1 MRLGTDYIDMY
12 LLHNMNH
19 EHWDKVKRY
28 NGLTFLDKMVEKG
41 KIRHKAFSIHN
52 TLKAFK
58 EIVDSF
64 NWEMAQIQLN
74 ILDEAQQVGVEGLKY
89 AADKGMA
96 AVIMEPLRGGYFFNN
111 VPSEVNELVNA
122 YPEKRS
128 LVEWCFRWLYN
139 MPEVSLVLSGTSNME
154 QLKDNLR
161 IFDHAAPNVMSEEDM
176 KLIKQIQKAYE
187 AKMSIGCT
195 GCKYCMPCPKGVSIP
210 EIFKLY
216 NSYQLVKPHPI
227 DKMIYTN
234 AMQPAGSGA
243 DQCVNCGIC
252 AKHCPQGLEIPQLL
266 QMAHA
271 EFTV

>member
-1 MRLGTDYIDMY
+1 
-12 LLHNMNH
+12 
-19 EHWDKVKRY
+19 
-28 NGLTFLDKMVEKG
+28 
-41 KIRHKAFSIHN
+41 
-52 TLKAFK
+52 
-58 EIVDSF
+58 
-64 NWEMAQIQLN
+64 
-74 ILDEAQQVGVEGLKY
+74 
-89 AADKGMA
+89 
-96 AVIMEPLRGGYFFNN
+96 
-111 VPSEVNELVNA
+111 
-122 YPEKRS
+122 
-128 LVEWCFRWLYN
+128 
-139 MPEVSLVLSGTSNME
+139 
-154 QLKDNLR
+154 
-161 IFDHAAPNVMSEEDM
+161 
-176 KLIKQIQKAYE
+176 
-187 AKMSIGCT
+187 MSIGCT